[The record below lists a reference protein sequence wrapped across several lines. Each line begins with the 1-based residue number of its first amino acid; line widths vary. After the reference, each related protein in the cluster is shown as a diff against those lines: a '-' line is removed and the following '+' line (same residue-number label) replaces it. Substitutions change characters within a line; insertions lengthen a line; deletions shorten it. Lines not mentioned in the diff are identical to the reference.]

1 MKFKERALSILLSLV
16 MVLTFMPALA
26 FAEEGDEAGDFDG
39 TSAVAEPAET
49 SLEEAPEIK
58 EGAKEALEGYESDT
72 NQYWVGFMWFIRKDN
87 DTMELYYYNDEAG
100 SPAYSSTSLI
110 ITTYID
116 IGDGKYH
123 TVTSIDK
130 DALYGLSNLKT
141 VTVPSTVTNIGST
154 ALGYYTDSNGVVDTK
169 VPGFTIIGTTGTAAQ
184 RYAIENGFTFRD
196 PVAEAEAA
204 RQGTYDGK
212 IPKVKISKPSTGKKS
227 ITVKW
232 KKLTKKQL
240 KKSKATKYEVWVC
253 ANTGFAMGE
262 TSEHIIKKSKSALK
276 IKKVPKGVWYVKVRA
291 IKYVGGVK
299 MVGPWSKIKK
309 VKVKK

>member
-16 MVLTFMPALA
+16 MVLTFIPALA
-26 FAEEGDEAGDFDG
+26 FAEEGDGAGDFDG
-39 TSAVAEPAET
+39 TAAVEESAAAF
-49 SLEEAPEIK
+49 LEEAPAIK
-58 EGAKEALEGYESDT
+58 EGAKEAL
-72 NQYWVGFMWFIRKDN
+72 N
-87 DTMELYYYNDEAG
+87 DGDYVDANGIFTYDKNPDGSLMLYYR
-100 SPAYSSTSLI
+100 
-110 ITTYID
+110 
-116 IGDGKYH
+116 
-123 TVTSIDK
+123 DK
-130 DALYGLSNLKT
+130 DAAGGHTSLTIPTYVVLDNDGVQRPVTIIDYNALWHLPWVTS
-141 VTVPSTVTNIGST
+141 VTVPSTVTIIGEH
-154 ALGYYTDSNGVVDTK
+154 ALGYYGSDYQK
-169 VPGFTIIGTTGTAAQ
+169 VSGFTIFGTTGTAAQ
-184 RYAIENGFTFRD
+184 TYAIENGFIFRD

-204 RQGTYDGK
+204 RQGTPDGS

-240 KKSKATKYEVWVC
+240 KKSKAAKYEVWVC
-253 ANTGFAMGE
+253 ANTRFAMGE

-291 IKYVGGVK
+291 IKYVGGAK

>member
-39 TSAVAEPAET
+39 AAAVEET
-49 SLEEAPEIK
+49 AGAFLEEAPEIK
-58 EGAKEALEGYESDT
+58 EGAKEALKDGEYTDANGIFTYTKKDDGTIEL
-72 NQYWVGFMWFIRKDN
+72 YWYVSGSANGLTSLTIPTYVVLDN
-87 DTMELYYYNDEAG
+87 DG
-100 SPAYSSTSLI
+100 VRRP
-110 ITTYID
+110 
-116 IGDGKYH
+116 
-123 TVTSIDK
+123 VTSIDEY
-130 DALYGLSNLKT
+130 ALYDLSWIT
-141 VTVPSTVTNIGST
+141 SVTVPSTVKVIEKY
-154 ALGYYTDSNGVVDTK
+154 ALGYYDGADGYVK

-184 RYAIENGFTFRD
+184 TYAIENGFIFRD

-204 RQGTYDGK
+204 RQGTPDGS
-212 IPKVKISKPSTGKKS
+212 IPKVKISKPSAGKKS

-240 KKSKATKYEVWVC
+240 KKSKAAKYEVWVC

-291 IKYVGGVK
+291 IKYVGGAKV
-299 MVGPWSKIKK
+299 VGPWSKIKK

>member
-1 MKFKERALSILLSLV
+1 MKIKERALSILLSLV
-16 MVLTFMPALA
+16 MMLAFMPAFA
-26 FAEEGDEAGDFDG
+26 FAAEGDEASDFDG
-39 TSAVAEPAET
+39 AAAVEEAAEAF
-49 SLEEAPEIK
+49 LVEAPEIK

-72 NQYWVGFMWFIRKDN
+72 NEYWVGFMWFIRKDN
-87 DTMELYYYNDEAG
+87 DTMELYYYNDDAG
-100 SPAYSSTSLI
+100 SPAYSSTSLTI
-110 ITTYID
+110 PTYID

-123 TVTSIDK
+123 TVTSIDR

-141 VTVPSTVTNIGST
+141 VTVPSTITDIGST
-154 ALGYYTDSNGVVDTK
+154 ALGYYTDSNGVKDTK

-184 RYAIENGFTFRD
+184 KYANDNGFTFRD

-204 RQGTYDGK
+204 RQGTPDGS
-212 IPKVKISKPSTGKKS
+212 IPKVKISKPSTGKKA

-240 KKSKATKYEVWVC
+240 KKSKATKYEVWVS
-253 ANTGFAMGE
+253 ADPNFPMGN
-262 TSEHIIKKSKSALK
+262 TSEHMIKKSKSAVK
-276 IKKVPKGVWYVKVRA
+276 IKKVPKGTYFVKVRA
-291 IKYVGGVK
+291 IKYVNGNK